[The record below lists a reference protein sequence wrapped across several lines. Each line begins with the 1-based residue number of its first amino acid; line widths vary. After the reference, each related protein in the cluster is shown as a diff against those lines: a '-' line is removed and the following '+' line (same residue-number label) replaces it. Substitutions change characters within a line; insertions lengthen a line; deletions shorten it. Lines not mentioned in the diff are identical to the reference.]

1 MQPQVIICK
10 DRAEWLEA
18 RKDGLG
24 ASDAAALLG
33 LSPWKT
39 NVQLWEEK
47 CGLVIPEDIGD
58 KPYVRYGNDAEPL
71 LRSFF
76 ALDHPEYRVSF
87 TPYKIIKHQD
97 LPFITC
103 TPDGELEETATGRL
117 GGLEIKTTEILS
129 STGWTHWKGRIPT
142 EYYAQVCQQMLAAG
156 WQFVELLAQIK
167 YTTAEGEDRKET
179 RHYKIERRMP
189 RTTSPSSGGRRS
201 PSGAAWSSGRN
212 QISSSRLSEQE
223 DNMSMEFVMGNSL
236 ETLPKTIDFNFEE
249 LKGQLAESLALYT
262 GLVVTEDGIKGAKE
276 DRAKLNKL
284 REALENKRKEVKR
297 ECMAPYTDFEAK
309 VKELVGLID
318 QPIAAIDAQ
327 LKEYEEKRRA
337 DKRAAILEIYEET
350 VGELRAL
357 LPFEK
362 LWQDTWY
369 NTSVTMKKVR
379 EAIVAAEDKAASDL
393 EVLATVESEF
403 AEAVKIKYLEHLDL
417 NEALMERSRL
427 QERAKRLR
435 EYEAQRTAQAA
446 NLAEEQRKAE
456 ATRGAEQTPDPA
468 ANAAQAGTWEPG
480 GGEAVEEAIYLLR
493 FECQVTKD
501 QAAELSRWL
510 KERNISYRRI

>member
-201 PSGAAWSSGRN
+201 PSGTAWSSGRN
-212 QISSSRLSEQE
+212 QTSSSRLSEQE

-297 ECMAPYTDFEAK
+297 ECMTPYTDFEAK

-327 LKEYEEKRRA
+327 LKEYEEKQPGGQAGRHPGNLRG
-337 DKRAAILEIYEET
+337 DRGRAA
-350 VGELRAL
+350 G
-357 LPFEK
+357 
-362 LWQDTWY
+362 
-369 NTSVTMKKVR
+369 
-379 EAIVAAEDKAASDL
+379 AAPL
-393 EVLATVESEF
+393 
-403 AEAVKIKYLEHLDL
+403 
-417 NEALMERSRL
+417 
-427 QERAKRLR
+427 
-435 EYEAQRTAQAA
+435 
-446 NLAEEQRKAE
+446 
-456 ATRGAEQTPDPA
+456 
-468 ANAAQAGTWEPG
+468 
-480 GGEAVEEAIYLLR
+480 
-493 FECQVTKD
+493 
-501 QAAELSRWL
+501 
-510 KERNISYRRI
+510 

>member
-1 MQPQVIICK
+1 
-10 DRAEWLEA
+10 
-18 RKDGLG
+18 
-24 ASDAAALLG
+24 
-33 LSPWKT
+33 
-39 NVQLWEEK
+39 
-47 CGLVIPEDIGD
+47 
-58 KPYVRYGNDAEPL
+58 
-71 LRSFF
+71 
-76 ALDHPEYRVSF
+76 
-87 TPYKIIKHQD
+87 
-97 LPFITC
+97 
-103 TPDGELEETATGRL
+103 
-117 GGLEIKTTEILS
+117 
-129 STGWTHWKGRIPT
+129 
-142 EYYAQVCQQMLAAG
+142 
-156 WQFVELLAQIK
+156 
-167 YTTAEGEDRKET
+167 
-179 RHYKIERRMP
+179 
-189 RTTSPSSGGRRS
+189 
-201 PSGAAWSSGRN
+201 
-212 QISSSRLSEQE
+212 
-223 DNMSMEFVMGNSL
+223 MSMEFEMGNSL
-236 ETLPKTIDFNFEE
+236 ETLPKTIDFNFDE

-435 EYEAQRTAQAA
+435 EYEAQRAAQAA
-446 NLAEEQRKAE
+446 NLAEEQREAE

-480 GGEAVEEAIYLLR
+480 GGEAVEETIYLLR
-493 FECQVTKD
+493 FECQVTRD
-501 QAAELSRWL
+501 QASELSHWL

>member
-1 MQPQVIICK
+1 
-10 DRAEWLEA
+10 
-18 RKDGLG
+18 
-24 ASDAAALLG
+24 
-33 LSPWKT
+33 
-39 NVQLWEEK
+39 
-47 CGLVIPEDIGD
+47 
-58 KPYVRYGNDAEPL
+58 
-71 LRSFF
+71 
-76 ALDHPEYRVSF
+76 
-87 TPYKIIKHQD
+87 
-97 LPFITC
+97 
-103 TPDGELEETATGRL
+103 
-117 GGLEIKTTEILS
+117 
-129 STGWTHWKGRIPT
+129 
-142 EYYAQVCQQMLAAG
+142 
-156 WQFVELLAQIK
+156 
-167 YTTAEGEDRKET
+167 
-179 RHYKIERRMP
+179 
-189 RTTSPSSGGRRS
+189 
-201 PSGAAWSSGRN
+201 
-212 QISSSRLSEQE
+212 
-223 DNMSMEFVMGNSL
+223 MSMEFVMGNSL

-435 EYEAQRTAQAA
+435 EYEAAAEEKRRQVVAARQDTASLEKLKDKKWEDYQKQVQKGEELLIEELVTAARARTA
-446 NLAEEQRKAE
+446 
-456 ATRGAEQTPDPA
+456 
-468 ANAAQAGTWEPG
+468 
-480 GGEAVEEAIYLLR
+480 V
-493 FECQVTKD
+493 
-501 QAAELSRWL
+501 
-510 KERNISYRRI
+510 

>member
-1 MQPQVIICK
+1 
-10 DRAEWLEA
+10 
-18 RKDGLG
+18 
-24 ASDAAALLG
+24 
-33 LSPWKT
+33 
-39 NVQLWEEK
+39 
-47 CGLVIPEDIGD
+47 
-58 KPYVRYGNDAEPL
+58 
-71 LRSFF
+71 
-76 ALDHPEYRVSF
+76 
-87 TPYKIIKHQD
+87 
-97 LPFITC
+97 
-103 TPDGELEETATGRL
+103 
-117 GGLEIKTTEILS
+117 
-129 STGWTHWKGRIPT
+129 
-142 EYYAQVCQQMLAAG
+142 
-156 WQFVELLAQIK
+156 
-167 YTTAEGEDRKET
+167 
-179 RHYKIERRMP
+179 
-189 RTTSPSSGGRRS
+189 
-201 PSGAAWSSGRN
+201 
-212 QISSSRLSEQE
+212 
-223 DNMSMEFVMGNSL
+223 MSMEFVMGNSL

-309 VKELVGLID
+309 V
-318 QPIAAIDAQ
+318 Q

-435 EYEAQRTAQAA
+435 EYEAQRAAQAA
-446 NLAEEQRKAE
+446 NLAEEQREAE

-480 GGEAVEEAIYLLR
+480 GGEAVEETIYLLR
-493 FECQVTKD
+493 FECQVTRD

>member
-1 MQPQVIICK
+1 
-10 DRAEWLEA
+10 
-18 RKDGLG
+18 
-24 ASDAAALLG
+24 
-33 LSPWKT
+33 
-39 NVQLWEEK
+39 
-47 CGLVIPEDIGD
+47 
-58 KPYVRYGNDAEPL
+58 
-71 LRSFF
+71 
-76 ALDHPEYRVSF
+76 
-87 TPYKIIKHQD
+87 
-97 LPFITC
+97 
-103 TPDGELEETATGRL
+103 
-117 GGLEIKTTEILS
+117 
-129 STGWTHWKGRIPT
+129 
-142 EYYAQVCQQMLAAG
+142 
-156 WQFVELLAQIK
+156 
-167 YTTAEGEDRKET
+167 
-179 RHYKIERRMP
+179 
-189 RTTSPSSGGRRS
+189 
-201 PSGAAWSSGRN
+201 
-212 QISSSRLSEQE
+212 
-223 DNMSMEFVMGNSL
+223 MSMEFVMGNSL

-297 ECMAPYTDFEAK
+297 EYMAPYTDFEAK

-362 LWQDTWY
+362 LWQDTWH

>member
-1 MQPQVIICK
+1 
-10 DRAEWLEA
+10 
-18 RKDGLG
+18 
-24 ASDAAALLG
+24 
-33 LSPWKT
+33 
-39 NVQLWEEK
+39 
-47 CGLVIPEDIGD
+47 
-58 KPYVRYGNDAEPL
+58 
-71 LRSFF
+71 
-76 ALDHPEYRVSF
+76 
-87 TPYKIIKHQD
+87 
-97 LPFITC
+97 
-103 TPDGELEETATGRL
+103 
-117 GGLEIKTTEILS
+117 
-129 STGWTHWKGRIPT
+129 
-142 EYYAQVCQQMLAAG
+142 
-156 WQFVELLAQIK
+156 
-167 YTTAEGEDRKET
+167 
-179 RHYKIERRMP
+179 
-189 RTTSPSSGGRRS
+189 
-201 PSGAAWSSGRN
+201 
-212 QISSSRLSEQE
+212 
-223 DNMSMEFVMGNSL
+223 MSMEFVMGNSL

-297 ECMAPYTDFEAK
+297 ECMAPYADFEAK
-309 VKELVGLID
+309 VKELMGLID

-435 EYEAQRTAQAA
+435 EYEAQRATQAA
-446 NLAEEQRKAE
+446 NLAEEQREAE

-480 GGEAVEEAIYLLR
+480 GGEAVEETIYLLR
-493 FECQVTKD
+493 FECQVTRD

>member
-1 MQPQVIICK
+1 
-10 DRAEWLEA
+10 
-18 RKDGLG
+18 
-24 ASDAAALLG
+24 
-33 LSPWKT
+33 
-39 NVQLWEEK
+39 
-47 CGLVIPEDIGD
+47 
-58 KPYVRYGNDAEPL
+58 
-71 LRSFF
+71 
-76 ALDHPEYRVSF
+76 
-87 TPYKIIKHQD
+87 
-97 LPFITC
+97 
-103 TPDGELEETATGRL
+103 
-117 GGLEIKTTEILS
+117 
-129 STGWTHWKGRIPT
+129 
-142 EYYAQVCQQMLAAG
+142 
-156 WQFVELLAQIK
+156 
-167 YTTAEGEDRKET
+167 
-179 RHYKIERRMP
+179 
-189 RTTSPSSGGRRS
+189 
-201 PSGAAWSSGRN
+201 
-212 QISSSRLSEQE
+212 
-223 DNMSMEFVMGNSL
+223 MSMEFVMGNSL
-236 ETLPKTIDFNFEE
+236 EALPKTIDFNFEE

-480 GGEAVEEAIYLLR
+480 GGETVEETIYLLR